1 MVDFKT
7 RLGISLI
14 VALVIAILVFAFLN
28 PVVVWYLNFVPG
40 MLTNTGGN
48 VFYGIVAALVG
59 YGLPIIALFLC
70 VASIF
75 EVFLK

>member
-14 VALVIAILVFAFLN
+14 VALAIAIMIYALLN
-28 PVVVWYLNFVPG
+28 PIVVWYLTYVPG
-40 MLTNTGGN
+40 FFTCSANTTCD
-48 VFYGIVAALVG
+48 IIAAFIG
-59 YGLPIIALFLC
+59 YGAPILALFLC
-70 VASIF
+70 VASVF